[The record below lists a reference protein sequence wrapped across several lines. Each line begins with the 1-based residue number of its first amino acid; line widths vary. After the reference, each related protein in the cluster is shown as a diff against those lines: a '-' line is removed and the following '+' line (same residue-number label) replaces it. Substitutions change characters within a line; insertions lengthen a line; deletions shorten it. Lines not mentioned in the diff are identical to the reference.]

1 MKVMMD
7 VCVWRERESD
17 VMVLNILSVSLHFT
31 SCYGCS
37 NDPIFSQWAPFQIDS
52 WVLSIYPSVKF
63 NRFLDIWH
71 NTMPQVH
78 LYIPVPDP
86 KSVKSLRSPG
96 PFMASVFWLHF
107 YSTIMGFNCPLDSI
121 LNFFL
126 YFVKDIVLLFS
137 ELKMIVDATE
147 PL

>member
-1 MKVMMD
+1 
-7 VCVWRERESD
+7 
-17 VMVLNILSVSLHFT
+17 
-31 SCYGCS
+31 
-37 NDPIFSQWAPFQIDS
+37 
-52 WVLSIYPSVKF
+52 
-63 NRFLDIWH
+63 
-71 NTMPQVH
+71 
-78 LYIPVPDP
+78 
-86 KSVKSLRSPG
+86 
-96 PFMASVFWLHF
+96 MASVFWLHF